1 MLIGLVGATGAG
13 KTTLANLLVERE
25 GYVRAHMGQPIKDM
39 LAALGLSHEEL
50 TGSPDVRKQPSSLLC
65 GKSPRYAMETL
76 GTNWGRRMVS
86 PDLWAKAIEGRVLKM
101 REEGIDNIVIDD
113 LRFPSD
119 FDVVRR
125 LDGTIIK
132 IVRSA
137 SNTRRTAIDYVAN
150 TVGFSRPVLMALGL
164 KPLHESEYHWFDA
177 PAAFKIENEND
188 PEAMLAVFRS
198 RLGKGTQAN

>member
-1 MLIGLVGATGAG
+1 M
-13 KTTLANLLVERE
+13 ANLLVERE
-25 GYVRAHMGQPIKDM
+25 GYTRAHMGQPIKDM
-39 LAALGLSHEEL
+39 LAALGLSHEDL
-50 TGSPDVRKQPSSLLC
+50 TGSPDIRKQPSALLC

-86 PDLWAKAIEGRVLKM
+86 PNLWAKAIEGRVLKM
-101 REEGIDNIVIDD
+101 RVEGIENIVIDD

-137 SNTRRTAIDYVAN
+137 LNTRRTAMDHVAN
-150 TVGFSRPVLMALGL
+150 AIGFNRAVLMALGL

-177 PAAFKIENEND
+177 PASFKIENEDD
-188 PEAMLAVFRS
+188 PEAMLAVFHS
-198 RLGKGTQAN
+198 LLSKGTQAN